1 MWLGTLCRALQPYVS
16 GSIHHPPSVINTWK
30 KFSIK
35 LLHLPSPLCWHT
47 SKNGKYFL
55 IFFCHVIICFFA
67 TKGFVI
73 LSRHYL
79 FLPAKGWHWQMGG
92 EGHLVQECHRKI
104 ISAQVQ
110 LVQAFKEP
118 SLHCNGQYKIYSLYS
133 AEGGLVRTSL
143 KVLSKGGWGSSKMI
157 ISLHLGWLPQDFLE
171 PGLLL
176 VPIPSCV
183 IGSADGD
190 DSAILA
196 KWFMIS
202 SHDLVDHNCKENQT
216 VLLSNAPT
224 HKSPH
229 YCKWHNI
236 FGFTAL
242 NCIRHDLTDNIRRQ
256 RNLITLSFHREL

>member
-1 MWLGTLCRALQPYVS
+1 MAFVVTNRR
-16 GSIHHPPSVINTWK
+16 IFKSVL
-30 KFSIK
+30 S
-35 LLHLPSPLCWHT
+35 L
-47 SKNGKYFL
+47 
-55 IFFCHVIICFFA
+55 VFA

-73 LSRHYL
+73 LSRYYL

-118 SLHCNGQYKIYSLYS
+118 SLHCNWQYYKIYSLYS
-133 AEGGLVRTSL
+133 AEDGLVRTSL
-143 KVLSKGGWGSSKMI
+143 KVLFEGEWGSAKMI
-157 ISLHLGWLPQDFLE
+157 ITLHLGWLPQDFLE
-171 PGLLL
+171 PSHLL
-176 VPIPSCV
+176 VAIPSCV

-190 DSAILA
+190 DSAIPA

-224 HKSPH
+224 HKSPY
-229 YCKWHNI
+229 YCK
-236 FGFTAL
+236 
-242 NCIRHDLTDNIRRQ
+242 
-256 RNLITLSFHREL
+256 

>member
-1 MWLGTLCRALQPYVS
+1 MAFVVTNRR
-16 GSIHHPPSVINTWK
+16 IFKSVL
-30 KFSIK
+30 S
-35 LLHLPSPLCWHT
+35 L
-47 SKNGKYFL
+47 
-55 IFFCHVIICFFA
+55 VFA

-73 LSRHYL
+73 LSRYYL

-118 SLHCNGQYKIYSLYS
+118 SLHCNGQYYKIYSLYS

-224 HKSPH
+224 HKSPY

-236 FGFTAL
+236 FGFTTL